1 MVQISSDE
9 FVKLVRQYVQECEEI
24 CAHDQKYMDLVMGN
38 RSYCYAKIVK
48 LLEYVEVS
56 HE

>member
-1 MVQISSDE
+1 MVQISSEE
-9 FVKLVRQYVQECEEI
+9 FVTQVRAYVQECEEM
-24 CAHDQKYMDLVMGN
+24 CAHDQKYMVLVMGN

>member
-1 MVQISSDE
+1 MVQISSEE
-9 FVKLVRQYVQECEEI
+9 FVTQVRAYVQECEEM

-48 LLEYVEVS
+48 LLENVEVP
-56 HE
+56 